1 MSPVDNFTVDAK
13 EEVRTLDKAG
23 AVVVMY
29 RIWATTRKGTYFH
42 IDVPEAQLD
51 KAHDLLKARAE
62 KLDAI

>member
-1 MSPVDNFTVDAK
+1 MSPAELYKVEKK

-23 AVVVMY
+23 EVKVSY

-42 IDVPEAQLD
+42 VDVPVDDLD
-51 KAHDLLKARAE
+51 KAGELLTARAG